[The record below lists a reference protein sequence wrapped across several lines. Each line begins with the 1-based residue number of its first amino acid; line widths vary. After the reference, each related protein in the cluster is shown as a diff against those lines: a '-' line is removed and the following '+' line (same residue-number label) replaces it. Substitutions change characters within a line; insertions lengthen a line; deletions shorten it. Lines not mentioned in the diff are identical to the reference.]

1 MAIDECEHNFKHLS
15 TKVLPGYMA
24 EMRKRIREPCALA
37 DFAIKDSGVAAQVE
51 RLGLDKDFEGCYVII
66 SRKKPIYVGISR
78 TVISR
83 LIHHVKGNTHNTAS
97 LTYRMAC
104 KKSPHKKTR
113 TQAMGDDTFKQA
125 FDAAK
130 KYLCR
135 SSVAFLEI
143 PNSLELYLFE
153 AYCAMELDTKQWNKF
168 RTH

>member
-1 MAIDECEHNFKHLS
+1 MAIDECEHNFEHLS
-15 TKVLPGYMA
+15 KATLPSYMD
-24 EMRKRIREPCALA
+24 EMRKNMRNPHALK
-37 DFAIKDSGVAAQVE
+37 DFATEGAGVAARLK
-51 RLGLDKDFEGCYVII
+51 RLGLDNDFAGCYVII
-66 SRKKPIYVGISR
+66 SKENPIYVGISR
-78 TVISR
+78 AVISR
-83 LIHHVKGNTHNTAS
+83 LTHHVKGNTHNSAS